1 MMKKLIDER
10 GRLFGKVSVI
20 DVFVLLAVVILAIAA
35 FTKFNVYQNPLT
47 SDNTVD
53 IVYTLEIPAIR
64 YSNANIIRPG
74 DKVYS
79 LETGANIGTVMAVEI
94 RDAYAIEDKADGAF
108 VIARV
113 HERYDVF
120 LTVEAH
126 CSYSNGRLYADRTF
140 ELNANAEYKIY
151 TKYNEFAKSLIRDIT
166 LK

>member
-1 MMKKLIDER
+1 MKRIIDEK

-20 DVFVLLAVVILAIAA
+20 DVLVLLAVVILAIAA

-47 SDNTVD
+47 TDNTVD
-53 IVYTLEIPAIR
+53 VIYTLEIPAIR
-64 YSNANIIRPG
+64 YSNANIIRAG

-79 LETGANIGTVMAVEI
+79 LETGANIGTVVGVEI
-94 RDAYAIEDKADGAF
+94 REAEAIEDKMDGTF

-113 HERYDVF
+113 YERYDVF
-120 LTVEAH
+120 LTVEAR
-126 CSYSNGRLYADRTF
+126 CSSSNGRYYADRTF
-140 ELNANAEYKIY
+140 ELNANAEHKIY